1 MFALPVCR
9 RPGAKTVTALG
20 GGYLASGVGAKDRMP
35 TPYLPVGLKLN
46 ALEERAKF
54 RHRYPVMQPDG

>member
-1 MFALPVCR
+1 MFVLPVCR
-9 RPGAKTVTALG
+9 RTDETTVTALG

-46 ALEERAKF
+46 SMEGTGEVQT
-54 RHRYPVMQPDG
+54 P

>member
-1 MFALPVCR
+1 
-9 RPGAKTVTALG
+9 
-20 GGYLASGVGAKDRMP
+20 MP